1 MNVQV
6 LYEEDPGDAPVPSR
20 VELEVPLDASCIHLV
35 SVEAM
40 QEGVLLNAR
49 QEAEAVERAAH
60 HYARKAGLDPAWVA
74 SVRVKRMSLEDI
86 AKRGD

>member
-1 MNVQV
+1 VNVQV

-20 VELEVPLDASCIHLV
+20 VELEVPLDASCIYLV

-49 QEAEAVERAAH
+49 QEAEAVERATH
-60 HYARKAGLDPAWVA
+60 HYAREAGLSREWVA
-74 SVRVKRMSLEDI
+74 SVRVTAAPVTD
-86 AKRGD
+86 

>member
-49 QEAEAVERAAH
+49 QEAEAVERATH
-60 HYARKAGLDPAWVA
+60 HYAREAGLSREWVA
-74 SVRVKRMSLEDI
+74 RTRVQRAAFEHV
-86 AKRGD
+86 